1 MFDNVGRMRALIG
14 SQELAAGRLTRHELA
29 TSYRRI
35 LPDVYVPKRAEL
47 NLDARIEA
55 AWLWSR
61 GQGVISGVAA
71 SALHGALWVDDATPI
86 ELNQPHNKVPF
97 GIIARRDTLL
107 DAEITRLR
115 RIAVT
120 TVERTAFDLA
130 RRGPVGTAVARL
142 DALARATQFTA
153 DEVLAVARVHPG
165 VRGRRRVREV
175 LDLVDAGAQ
184 SPKETWLR
192 LLACAAGFVRPQTQY
207 PILGPDG
214 CPRYYLDMGWPKVM
228 VALEYDGQQHRTDP
242 VRYRHDVA
250 RSEYIAAQGWRRVA
264 VLAGDRRAG
273 IVDRLA
279 RAGAPRV
286 NE

>member
-1 MFDNVGRMRALIG
+1 MRALVG
-14 SQELAAGRLTRHELA
+14 SQELAAGRLTRHELVTA
-29 TSYRRI
+29 YRRI
-35 LPDVYVPKRAEL
+35 LPDIYVPKHTAL

-61 GQGVISGVAA
+61 CQGVVSGAAA
-71 SALHGALWVDDATPI
+71 SALHGALWVGDEVPI
-86 ELNQPHNKVPF
+86 ELNQSHNKVPV
-97 GIIARRDTLL
+97 GIVARRDTLL

-115 RIAVT
+115 GIAVT

-130 RRGPVGTAVARL
+130 RRGPVGAAVARL

-153 DEVLAVARVHPG
+153 DAVLAVALEHPG

-175 LDLVDAGAQ
+175 LDLVDTGAQ

-192 LLACAAGFVRPQTQY
+192 LLVCGAGFVRPQTQY
-207 PILGPDG
+207 PIPGPDG
-214 CPRYYLDMGWPKVM
+214 YPRYYLDMGWPQVM

-286 NE
+286 IE